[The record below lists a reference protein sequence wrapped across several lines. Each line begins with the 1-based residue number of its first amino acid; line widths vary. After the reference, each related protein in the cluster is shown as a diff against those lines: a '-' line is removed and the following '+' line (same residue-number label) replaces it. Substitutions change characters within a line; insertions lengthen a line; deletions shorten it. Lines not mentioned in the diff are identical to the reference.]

1 MRVKSWG
8 LALAVSLGLQVG
20 MAGADTLKLGVIAP
34 LTGGGAPWG
43 VAAEQAAKILADET
57 NAAGGLEVGGKRY
70 QVEVIAY
77 DDQYK
82 AADSVAA
89 YNRLLNQDGVKLM
102 LVHTSP
108 AAMAV
113 KQNIEDDRV
122 VALTS
127 AASRNAV
134 DPKGTYLFRTQS
146 VPDDFLAPFITWLK
160 HNMTERKV
168 VLVNP
173 NDEVGWSF
181 VDMAKADYEKNGFEV
196 IRSEL
201 YERSQ
206 KDFAPL
212 FTKIIAQNP
221 EIIDLGGVP
230 PATAG
235 LMVRQ
240 AREQGFK
247 GKFVKTTGPSP
258 KEIID
263 AAGKAASEGMIMQL
277 YADQQN
283 PGYQRVAGKFQTR
296 IGQQPNEMIV
306 PVYDAFSVL
315 LAAVSK
321 AGTID
326 DTAKIVAAVPQ
337 VLPMKSLQGDE
348 LRIGDSHAT
357 GGKQQIMSTTYIGEV
372 RDGIPVVVGK
382 I

>member
-1 MRVKSWG
+1 MK
-8 LALAVSLGLQVG
+8 LKFLAFALAAGFALQG
-20 MAGADTLKLGVIAP
+20 GAVAAQTLKLGVIAP

-43 VAAEQAAKILADET
+43 VAAEQAAKILANET
-57 NAAGGLEVGGKRY
+57 NAAGGLDVGGTKY
-70 QVEVIAY
+70 KVEVIAY

-89 YNRLLNQDGVKLM
+89 YTRLLNQDGVKLM

-108 AAMAV
+108 AAMAL
-113 KQNIEDDRV
+113 KQNVEDDEV
-122 VALTS
+122 VAITS

-134 DPKGTYLFRTQS
+134 NPDGTYLFRIQTP
-146 VPDDFLAPFITWLK
+146 PDDFMGPFIAWMKDNLTG
-160 HNMTERKV
+160 RKV

-173 NDEVGWSF
+173 NDETGWSF
-181 VDMAKADYEKNGFEV
+181 VDMVSSHYKENGFEV

-247 GKFVKTTGPSP
+247 GKFVKTAGPSP
-258 KEIID
+258 REILD
-263 AAGKAASEGMIMQL
+263 AAGKDAAEGMIMQL
-277 YADQQN
+277 NGDPQN
-283 PGYQRVAGKFQTR
+283 EGFQRLSKEFETR
-296 IGQQPNEMIV
+296 VGQPPNEMII
-306 PVYDAFSVL
+306 PVYDGFRVL

-321 AGTID
+321 ARTVD
-326 DTAKIVAAVPQ
+326 DTAKIAAAIPE
-337 VLPMKSLQGDE
+337 VLPMTSLQRDE
-348 LRIGDSHAT
+348 LRIGGPGSS
-357 GGKQQIMSTTYIGEV
+357 GGKQQVRSATYIGEV
-372 RDGIPVVVGK
+372 RNGVPVVVGK